1 MGLLQLM
8 TAERV
13 ALLAAIVGAVLVS
26 AGVAVVAGLGWS
38 LISGGVLTLVGVG
51 VVLRDDGSSP

>member
-13 ALLAAIVGAVLVS
+13 VLLVAIIGALLIS

-38 LISGGVLTLVGVG
+38 LISGGALTLTGVG
-51 VVLRDDGSSP
+51 FVLREDSP

>member
-8 TAERV
+8 TADRV
-13 ALLAAIVGAVLVS
+13 ALLVAIIGALLIS

-38 LISGGVLTLVGVG
+38 LISGGALTLAGVG
-51 VVLRDDGSSP
+51 FVLREDSP

>member
-13 ALLAAIVGAVLVS
+13 VLLVAVIGALLIS

-38 LISGGVLTLVGVG
+38 LISGGALTLAGVG
-51 VVLRDDGSSP
+51 FVLREDSP

>member
-13 ALLAAIVGAVLVS
+13 VLLVAIIGALLIS
-26 AGVAVVAGLGWS
+26 AGVAVLAGLGWS
-38 LISGGVLTLVGVG
+38 LISGGALTLAGVG
-51 VVLRDDGSSP
+51 FVLREDSP

>member
-13 ALLAAIVGAVLVS
+13 VLLVAIIGALLIS

-38 LISGGVLTLVGVG
+38 LISGGALTLAGVG
-51 VVLRDDGSSP
+51 FVLREDSP

>member
-13 ALLAAIVGAVLVS
+13 VLLVAIIGAVLVS
-26 AGVAVVAGLGWS
+26 AGVAVVAGLGWA
-38 LISGGVLTLVGVG
+38 LISGGVLTLAGVG
-51 VVLRDDGSSP
+51 VVLREDSP